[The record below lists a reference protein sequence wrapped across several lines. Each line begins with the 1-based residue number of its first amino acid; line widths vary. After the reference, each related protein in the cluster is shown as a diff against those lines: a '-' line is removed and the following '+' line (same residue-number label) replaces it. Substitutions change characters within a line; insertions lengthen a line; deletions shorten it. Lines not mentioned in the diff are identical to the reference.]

1 MITLTKVLS
10 IILAGENTIE
20 EIKEYRRKSQNP
32 LDNFSTKQFVYKRL
46 GSFALKVRET

>member
-32 LDNFSTKQFVYKRL
+32 FDNFSIKQFVKKKTWAICIK
-46 GSFALKVRET
+46 S